1 MSDTPSEPD
10 TAQIL
15 ALLEKQ
21 AEQSRYAMELRVQ
34 RAWDDEMA
42 KPRNADPKRLLRH
55 GYKVYSQNDE
65 DGIIAEIFRRIGT
78 TSRTFVEFGVETGVE
93 CNTAKLLIE
102 GWRGLWIEANAASA
116 AAIRQ
121 NLAPFIADR
130 RLVLEESRVTAENI
144 NGLIGQGGL
153 SGEIDLL
160 AVDIDGNDYWV
171 WKAIDVVTPRVV
183 VIEYNATLR
192 PPMALVVPYRADAQ
206 WDGSNHYGA
215 SLEALVRLATAKNY
229 RLVGCSIAGVNAFFV
244 RADLA
249 GDRFLVPAT
258 AQEHY
263 EPPRHYFHMLPSGH
277 RSRPGPFV
285 AV

>member
-1 MSDTPSEPD
+1 MTDPGSD

-15 ALLEKQ
+15 ALLQKQ
-21 AEQSRYAMELRVQ
+21 AEQSRYLAQLRVQ
-34 RAWDDEMA
+34 RAWDEEIK
-42 KPRNADPKRLLRH
+42 KPRHADPKRLVRY

-93 CNTAKLLIE
+93 CNSAKLLVE
-102 GWRGLWIEANAASA
+102 GWRGLWIESNAASA
-116 AAIRQ
+116 AAIQRDF
-121 NLAPFIADR
+121 APFIADGK
-130 RLVLEESRVTAENI
+130 LALQGSLVTAENI
-144 NGLIGQGGL
+144 NGLIGQGGF

-160 AVDIDGNDYWV
+160 SIDIDRNDYWV
-171 WKAIDVVTPRVV
+171 WKAINAVDPRVV

-215 SLEALVRLATAKNY
+215 SLEALVRLAAAKNY

-244 RADLA
+244 RADLCA
-249 GDRFLVPAT
+249 DRFLEPAT

-263 EPPRHYFHMLPSGH
+263 EPPRHYFHMLPAGH
-277 RSRPGPFV
+277 RSRPGPFEKV
-285 AV
+285 

>member
-1 MSDTPSEPD
+1 MAKKPSD

-15 ALLEKQ
+15 ALLQKQ
-21 AEQSRYAMELRVQ
+21 AEQSRYLAQLRVQ
-34 RAWDDEMA
+34 RAWEAETA
-42 KPRNADPKRLLRH
+42 KPRHADPKRLVRC

-93 CNTAKLLIE
+93 CNTAKLLVE
-102 GWRGLWIEANAASA
+102 GWRGLWIESTAAST
-116 AAIRQ
+116 AAIRREF
-121 NLAPFIADR
+121 APFIADGK
-130 RLVLEESRVTAENI
+130 LVLKESLVTTENI
-144 NGLIGQGGL
+144 NGLIGKAGF

-160 AVDIDGNDYWV
+160 SIDIDGNDYWV
-171 WKAIDVVTPRVV
+171 WKAINTVDPRVV

-206 WDGSNHYGA
+206 WDGTNHYGA
-215 SLEALVRLATAKNY
+215 SLEALVRLAAAKNY

-244 RADLA
+244 RADLCA
-249 GDRFLVPAT
+249 DRFLEPAT

-263 EPPRHYFHMLPSGH
+263 EPPRHYFHMLPAGH
-277 RSRPGPFV
+277 RSHPGPFESV
-285 AV
+285 